1 MKIQKII
8 ATGLL
13 GLGGMAWV
21 PPVLGADMYVIT
33 NNLLALSEEDVMD
46 VFVGDKQ
53 IAGGIRIVPLDNASL
68 QKDFVER
75 VLKMDGPKYSSIW
88 TKKGFR
94 EGLNPPSVKSGDAEV
109 IATVKSTPGAVGY
122 VSSAPAG
129 VRLVRKY

>member
-1 MKIQKII
+1 MNLQKII
-8 ATGLL
+8 ATCLL
-13 GLGGMAWV
+13 ALGGMAWV
-21 PPVLGADMYVIT
+21 QPVLAADLYVIS
-33 NNLLALSEEDVMD
+33 NHLLALSEEDVMD

-53 IAGGIRIVPLDNASL
+53 VAGGIRIVPLDNASL

-75 VLKMDGPKYSSIW
+75 VLKIDASKYSSIW

-94 EGLNPPSVKSGDAEV
+94 EGLNPPPVKSGDAEV

-122 VSSAPAG
+122 VSSAPVG